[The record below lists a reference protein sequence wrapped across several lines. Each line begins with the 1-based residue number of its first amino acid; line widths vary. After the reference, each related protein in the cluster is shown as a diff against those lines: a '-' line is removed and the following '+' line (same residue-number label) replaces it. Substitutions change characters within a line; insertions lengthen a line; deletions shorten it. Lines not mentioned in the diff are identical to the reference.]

1 MVNTQGNVF
10 RTKIINSIIDKNDI
24 SNINYNRDDVFKLLF
39 SIDNCK
45 NILNISNKENN
56 NMLSINNKDWPND
69 NYIKNIPNNES
80 SSHTTKDFKTISIKF
95 LSTPSRAMQ
104 FIHQYII

>member
-24 SNINYNRDDVFKLLF
+24 SNINYNRDDVSKLLF

-56 NMLSINNKDWPND
+56 NNMLSINNKDRSND

-80 SSHTTKDFKTISIKF
+80 SSKLNKLI
-95 LSTPSRAMQ
+95 
-104 FIHQYII
+104 

>member
-10 RTKIINSIIDKNDI
+10 RTKIINYIIDKNDI
-24 SNINYNRDDVFKLLF
+24 SNINYNRDDVSKLLF
-39 SIDNCK
+39 FIDNCK

-56 NMLSINNKDWPND
+56 NNMLSINNKDWSND

-80 SSHTTKDFKTISIKF
+80 SSKLNKLI
-95 LSTPSRAMQ
+95 
-104 FIHQYII
+104 